1 MTGTATSPLACGNDT
16 AGPSKP
22 GSAEAPHREQNSTSA
37 SSPDLARIALRQWAA
52 AARSAPPAATRRRP
66 LRSSRADGG
75 RDPVGLGAAVGAL
88 ATSHGW
94 LDNLAGE
101 RVRDLWAELF
111 PALQEH
117 AVAAGFDAQ
126 QRLLVL
132 QPLTRAAAAHI
143 RLHERQLLAVLT
155 EAAGDQVRGLKVLLP
170 DTRAASG
177 IETFPSADAPDA
189 LRSPAAGPGPVQ
201 RPGSAE
207 YLRTREALRAL
218 RLPQVDEDDEGS
230 DPFAATRNT
239 LRAPEPQ
246 DPPQPS
252 SEAMRR
258 WQAERTHRL
267 ALARARAERSERKAA
282 M

>member
-143 RLHERQLLAVLT
+143 RLHERQLLAVLA
-155 EAAGDQVRGLKVLLP
+155 EAAGDQVGGLKVLLP
-170 DTRAASG
+170 DVRATTGTERS
-177 IETFPSADAPDA
+177 PSPDA
-189 LRSPAAGPGPVQ
+189 SEALQSPAAAPARQ
-201 RPGSAE
+201 PGSQE
-207 YLRTREALRAL
+207 YLRARKALRAQ
-218 RLPQVDEDDEGS
+218 RLPQVDEDDEGF

-239 LRAPEPQ
+239 LRAPEPPE
-246 DPPQPS
+246 PPQPS
-252 SEAMRR
+252 PEAMRR
-258 WQAERTHRL
+258 RQAERTHRL
-267 ALARARAERSERKAA
+267 ALARARAERQEKKTAR
-282 M
+282 